1 MILFKTFMG
10 LMILVLGLAYYFR
23 VERRINWYLYK
34 KENFDTTNMDAPLP
48 LQYTKPGKVDDP
60 NYVNSDNIIYLKN
73 QVDELVTIKQQIAEL
88 QKTSKEQGV
97 TIQSLGPQLV
107 KEASGD
113 KDLVVADKAEITKQ
127 LDNSAALTSDKTYD
141 QKPPPTST
149 TTN

>member
-10 LMILVLGLAYYFR
+10 LMILILGLAYYFR

-107 KEASGD
+107 KEASGNN
-113 KDLVVADKAEITKQ
+113 DLVVADKAEISKQ
-127 LDNSAALTSDKTYD
+127 LHNSAALTSDKTYD
-141 QKPPPTST
+141 QKPPPTTT